1 MKKVLFLFF
10 FLITQSLDAE
20 QKLTLVARVN
30 NEIITSIDISN
41 EIAVIRLLNK
51 NVDPNSPSVKQAA
64 LENAI
69 NEILKTSEI
78 KKNNIET
85 SNKNRIDQQYAEL
98 LKKITQD
105 NPSISKNI
113 KVKIYNKMQLDYEW
127 NALIAKKYSWKVNIN
142 MNEVDQKL
150 ENTKEKT
157 GDQSKL
163 LAIKEDLI
171 TIEKNKKLSI
181 YSDNHLEQI
190 KKRSLITFFNEKNN
204 FNFTLRPSQ
213 C

>member
-10 FLITQSLDAE
+10 FLISHSLDAE
-20 QKLTLVARVN
+20 QALTLVARVN
-30 NEIITSIDISN
+30 SEIITSIDISN
-41 EIAVIRLLNK
+41 EIAVIKLLNK
-51 NVDPNSPSVKQAA
+51 NVDPNSSGVKQAA

-105 NPSISKNI
+105 NPSVSKNI
-113 KVKIYNKMQLDYEW
+113 KMKIYNKMQLDYAW

-142 MNEVDQKL
+142 MNEIDQKL
-150 ENTKEKT
+150 KNTKEKT
-157 GDQSKL
+157 DDQSKL
-163 LAIKEDLI
+163 LATKEELI
-171 TIEKNKKLSI
+171 MIEKNKKLSI
-181 YSDNHLEQI
+181 YSNNHLEQI
-190 KKRSLITFFNEKNN
+190 KKRSLIKFF
-204 FNFTLRPSQ
+204 
-213 C
+213 

>member
-127 NALIAKKYSWKVNIN
+127 NVLIAKKYSWKVNIN

-190 KKRSLITFFNEKNN
+190 KKRSLINLF
-204 FNFTLRPSQ
+204 
-213 C
+213 

>member
-1 MKKVLFLFF
+1 M
-10 FLITQSLDAE
+10 
-20 QKLTLVARVN
+20 ARVN
-30 NEIITSIDISN
+30 SEIITSIDISN
-41 EIAVIRLLNK
+41 EIAVIKLLNK
-51 NVDPNSPSVKQAA
+51 NVDPNSSGVKQAA

-105 NPSISKNI
+105 NPSVSKNI
-113 KVKIYNKMQLDYEW
+113 KMKIYNKMQLDYAW

-190 KKRSLITFFNEKNN
+190 KKRSLINLF
-204 FNFTLRPSQ
+204 
-213 C
+213 